1 MDAGMADNTPR
12 REAAPLGGKPDAVT
26 TGLQQLFA
34 AIADEPIP
42 DDFLKLLDE
51 IEARSQGTKQ

>member
-1 MDAGMADNTPR
+1 MDAGMGSNSTR
-12 REAAPLGGKPDAVT
+12 REPPSSGKPDAVT

-34 AIADEPIP
+34 SIAEEPIP

-51 IEARSQGTKQ
+51 IEARSEGTKQ

>member
-1 MDAGMADNTPR
+1 MDAGMGSNNPR
-12 REAAPLGGKPDAVT
+12 RDAPLVGGKPDPVT

-51 IEARSQGTKQ
+51 IEARSKGPLQ